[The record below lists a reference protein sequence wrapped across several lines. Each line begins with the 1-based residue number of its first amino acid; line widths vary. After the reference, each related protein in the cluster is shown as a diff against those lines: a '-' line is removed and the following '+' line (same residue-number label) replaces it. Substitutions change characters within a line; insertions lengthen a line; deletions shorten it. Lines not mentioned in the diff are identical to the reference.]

1 MAGMN
6 PDITAAKK
14 VELAISQCER
24 LSILP
29 SLAARFFTQL
39 SKMELTPATLAE
51 LIMSDPAFMVLVL
64 RLCQSRGIAI
74 KEPNAWIQQ
83 AFGGVSL
90 REIRDAVLSA
100 KIYGSVSDEPR
111 TDPPDG
117 RASFRRE
124 LTRHCLA
131 VACCAEQLA
140 RLTTPAID
148 ASTAHLAGLMH
159 DIGKFLLDEAMPK
172 SFDTLLE
179 QARTRKT
186 DFVTVERENL
196 GTDHA
201 ILGKRLAQQLR
212 LPSDVILG
220 IWLHHSQTGMVT
232 QAMPQAR
239 IAGVVEL
246 ADCIVRRT
254 GIGDSGSYFPEDG
267 RQKTEDGRQK
277 TEDGGRK
284 TEEAGVIAA
293 ALGLTDE
300 QISEVERAL
309 SDLVNAKSEAAGL
322 SILRPGW
329 AYSEALRL
337 LAGQLAR
344 ESSKLFEQS
353 EILLQSASQFDFV
366 RDMLPKINSNTTP
379 LKLAEDFAKCWQRFY
394 HTGPVCVYLAGA
406 NNLRTVEAVVVNPDS
421 QQQAEAEAIVLDVPE
436 GITII
441 PESVKAG
448 EGLDSRSTAA
458 DKFRGNDKKGGGN
471 DSNANGSGFTVVDA
485 GDTVDWLL
493 EQLDVDFD
501 PARTKLAPLSN
512 DGKTVGVIIFELRH
526 PIQNDI
532 SQRFAPAA
540 RLGAVALD
548 MLETISNQQWFAER
562 FAQMM
567 SAGGRRTEDRGQ
579 KTEERG
585 QDARDTTEAE
595 AMAEMAAGAAHEL
608 NNPLSVIK
616 GRAQLLASAETDANK
631 KQTLELIEENAG
643 EISAIIDDL
652 MSYANPQTPKVKQTA
667 IGQII
672 NEAVDL
678 AGIKTN
684 INGADIKIDVSPET
698 PKANVDS
705 AQVAIALSNIIC
717 NAVEADETGSN
728 PVMIK
733 ASASI
738 NSPQAPDGAKRDV
751 TIEVSD
757 SGRGMDE
764 ETLAKAT
771 QPFFSNKPAGRKRGM
786 GLAHAQRLIQ
796 INNGTLEIASEPGK
810 GTTITVT
817 LPGK

>member
-24 LSILP
+24 LAILP

-39 SKMELTPATLAE
+39 GKMELTPATLAE

-64 RLCQSRGIAI
+64 RLCQSRGIAV
-74 KEPNAWIQQ
+74 KEPNSWIQN
-83 AFGGVSL
+83 ALTGISL

-111 TDPPDG
+111 TD
-117 RASFRRE
+117 FRRE

-140 RLTTPAID
+140 KLTTPAID
-148 ASTAHLAGLMH
+148 ASAAHLAGLMH

-179 QARTRKT
+179 QARSRKT

-220 IWLHHSQTGMVT
+220 IWLHHSQTGVVT

-239 IAGVVEL
+239 IAAVVEL

-267 RQKTEDGRQK
+267 GQKTEQRTENIEHRMQK
-277 TEDGGRK
+277 EE
-284 TEEAGVIAA
+284 EEAIAVS
-293 ALGLTDE
+293 LGLTGE
-300 QISEVERAL
+300 QIAEVERNL
-309 SDLVNAKSEAAGL
+309 PDIVSQKSEAAGL

-329 AYSEALRL
+329 AYSEALRS

-344 ESSKLFEQS
+344 ESSKLYEQS

-366 RDMLPKINSNTTP
+366 RDMLPKINSNTTA

-394 HTGPVCVYLAGA
+394 HTGPVCVYLAGP
-406 NNLRTVEAVVVNPDS
+406 NGSKTIEAVVVNPDAA
-421 QQQAEAEAIVLDVPE
+421 QQTEAEAIVIDVPE
-436 GITII
+436 DITII
-441 PESVKAG
+441 PE
-448 EGLDSRSTAA
+448 LT
-458 DKFRGNDKKGGGN
+458 
-471 DSNANGSGFTVVDA
+471 NANGSGFAVVDA

-493 EQLDVDFD
+493 EQLEVDFD

-512 DGKTVGVIIFELRH
+512 DGKMAGVIIFELRH
-526 PIQNDI
+526 PAQGDI

-548 MLETISNQQWFAER
+548 MLETISNQQWFAEK
-562 FAQMM
+562 FAQLLQRSADSVQR
-567 SAGGRRTEDRGQ
+567 SAGSEQ
-579 KTEERG
+579 KQANSEIL
-585 QDARDTTEAE
+585 
-595 AMAEMAAGAAHEL
+595 AEMAAGAAHEL

-616 GRAQLLASAETDANK
+616 GRAQLLASVETDANK

-652 MSYANPQTPKVKQTA
+652 MSYANPQTPKVKQTTVR
-667 IGQII
+667 QII

-684 INGADIKIDVSPET
+684 LDGSDIKIDVSPET

-705 AQVAIALSNIIC
+705 AQLAIALSNIIC
-717 NAVEADETGSN
+717 NAVEADDTRGN
-728 PVMIK
+728 PVTIK
-733 ASASI
+733 ASSNGTNGGVI
-738 NSPQAPDGAKRDV
+738 
-751 TIEVSD
+751 IEVSD

-786 GLAHAQRLIQ
+786 GLAHAHRLIQ
-796 INNGTLEIASEPGK
+796 INNGSLEITSQQGK
-810 GTTITVT
+810 GTTVTVT

>member
-14 VELAISQCER
+14 VELAISQCEG
-24 LSILP
+24 LAILP

-39 SKMELTPATLAE
+39 GKMELTPATLAE

-64 RLCQSRGIAI
+64 RLCQSRGIAV
-74 KEPNAWIQQ
+74 KEPNAWIQN
-83 AFGGVSL
+83 ALTGVSL

-111 TDPPDG
+111 TD
-117 RASFRRE
+117 FRRE

-140 RLTTPAID
+140 KLTTPAID

-179 QARTRKT
+179 QARGRKT

-254 GIGDSGSYFPEDG
+254 GIGDSGSYGTDG
-267 RQKTEDGRQK
+267 S
-277 TEDGGRK
+277 
-284 TEEAGVIAA
+284 EEVIAKS
-293 ALGLTDE
+293 LGLTDE

-309 SDLVNAKSEAAGL
+309 PDLVNAKSEAAGL

-329 AYSEALRL
+329 AYSEALRS

-344 ESSKLFEQS
+344 ESSKLYEQS

-366 RDMLPKINSNTTP
+366 RDMLPKINSNTTA

-394 HTGPVCVYLAGA
+394 HTGPVCVYLASQNGSK
-406 NNLRTVEAVVVNPDS
+406 TVEAVVVNPDAA
-421 QQQAEAEAIVLDVPE
+421 QQTEAEAIVIDVPE
-436 GITII
+436 GVAII
-441 PESVKAG
+441 PESA
-448 EGLDSRSTAA
+448 EPD
-458 DKFRGNDKKGGGN
+458 
-471 DSNANGSGFTVVDA
+471 SGFSVVDA
-485 GDTVDWLL
+485 GDSVDWLL
-493 EQLDVDFD
+493 EQLEVDFD

-512 DGKTVGVIIFELRH
+512 DGKMAGVIIFELRH
-526 PIQNDI
+526 PISGDI

-548 MLETISNQQWFAER
+548 MLETISNQQWFAEK
-562 FAQMM
+562 FAQLLQR
-567 SAGGRRTEDRGQ
+567 SADSVQRTVSSIQRSAFSEQ
-579 KTEERG
+579 
-585 QDARDTTEAE
+585 QVVDTE

-616 GRAQLLASAETDANK
+616 GRAQLLAGAETDANK

-667 IGQII
+667 VGQII

-684 INGADIKIDVSPET
+684 IDGSDIKIDISPET

-717 NAVEADETGSN
+717 NAVEADGTKSN
-728 PVMIK
+728 PVTIK
-733 ASASI
+733 ASA
-738 NSPQAPDGAKRDV
+738 NGAKGGV

-796 INNGTLEIASEPGK
+796 INNGTLEISSRPAK
-810 GTTITVT
+810 GTTVKIT
-817 LPGK
+817 LPSKS

>member
-39 SKMELTPATLAE
+39 GKMELTPATLAE

-267 RQKTEDGRQK
+267 RQR

-284 TEEAGVIAA
+284 TEQRTENIEHRMQKEEEDAIAKS
-293 ALGLTDE
+293 LGLADE

-309 SDLVNAKSEAAGL
+309 PDLVNAKSEAAGL

-329 AYSEALRL
+329 AYSEALRS

-394 HTGPVCVYLAGA
+394 HTGPVCVYLAGQ
-406 NNLRTVEAVVVNPDS
+406 NGSKTVEAVVVNPDAA
-421 QQQAEAEAIVLDVPE
+421 QQTEAEAIVIDVPE
-436 GITII
+436 GVAII
-441 PESVKAG
+441 PESAKP
-448 EGLDSRSTAA
+448 D
-458 DKFRGNDKKGGGN
+458 
-471 DSNANGSGFTVVDA
+471 SGFSVVDA
-485 GDTVDWLL
+485 GDSVDWLL

-512 DGKTVGVIIFELRH
+512 DGKTAGVIIFELRH
-526 PIQNDI
+526 PAQGDI

-616 GRAQLLASAETDANK
+616 GRAQLLASTETDANK

>member
-1 MAGMN
+1 MN

-14 VELAISQCER
+14 VELAISQCEK

-51 LIMSDPAFMVLVL
+51 LIMSDPAFLLLVL
-64 RLCQSRGIAI
+64 RLCQNRGITV

-83 AFGGVSL
+83 ALTAVSL

-111 TDPPDG
+111 TD
-117 RASFRRE
+117 FRRE
-124 LTRHCLA
+124 LIRHSLA
-131 VACCAEQLA
+131 VSCCAEQLA
-140 RLTTPAID
+140 KLTTPAID
-148 ASTAHLAGLMH
+148 ASAAHLAGLMH

-179 QARTRKT
+179 QARSRKA

-201 ILGKRLAQQLR
+201 ILGKRFAQQLR

-220 IWLHHSQTGMVT
+220 IWLHHSQTKMVT
-232 QAMPQAR
+232 QTMPQAR

-254 GIGDSGSYFPEDG
+254 GIGDSGSYGDVSADG
-267 RQKTEDGRQK
+267 
-277 TEDGGRK
+277 
-284 TEEAGVIAA
+284 IAES
-293 ALGLTDE
+293 LGLTDE
-300 QISEVERAL
+300 QIDEVEKTL
-309 SDLVNAKSEAAGL
+309 PDLVNAKVEAAGL
-322 SILRPGW
+322 SRLRPGW
-329 AYSEALRL
+329 AYSEAMRS
-337 LAGQLAR
+337 LAEQLAR
-344 ESSKLFEQS
+344 ESSKLYEQS
-353 EILLQSASQFDFV
+353 EILLQSASQFEFV
-366 RDMLPKINSNTTP
+366 RDMLPKINSNTTA

-394 HTGPVCVYLAGA
+394 HTGPVCVYIAGPDGSK
-406 NNLRTVEAVVVNPDS
+406 TVEAVVVNPES
-421 QQQAEAEAIVLDVPE
+421 QQQAEAEAVVLDVPE
-436 GITII
+436 NASII
-441 PESVKAG
+441 PESTKPEA
-448 EGLDSRSTAA
+448 
-458 DKFRGNDKKGGGN
+458 
-471 DSNANGSGFTVVDA
+471 GFTIVDA

-493 EQLDVDFD
+493 GQLDVDFD

-526 PIQNDI
+526 PASGDI
-532 SQRFAPAA
+532 SPRFAPAA

-548 MLETISNQQWFAER
+548 MLETISNQQWFAEK
-562 FAQMM
+562 FAQMLN
-567 SAGGRRTEDRGQ
+567 AGGRKTEDGEQ

-585 QDARDTTEAE
+585 QDARDTTGTL
-595 AMAEMAAGAAHEL
+595 AEMAAGAAHEL

-616 GRAQLLASAETDANK
+616 GRAQLLAGAETDGHK

-652 MSYANPQTPKVKQTA
+652 MSYANPQTPKLKQTA
-667 IGQII
+667 VTQII
-672 NEAVDL
+672 NESVDL

-684 INGADIKIDVSPET
+684 IDGADVKIDVLPDALKT
-698 PKANVDS
+698 NVDS

-717 NAVEADETGSN
+717 NAVEADNSMSK
-728 PVMIK
+728 PVTIK
-733 ASASI
+733 ASA
-738 NSPQAPDGAKRDV
+738 NSANGGV

-764 ETLAKAT
+764 QTLAKAT

-796 INNGTLEIASEPGK
+796 INNGTLEITSRQGK
-810 GTTITVT
+810 GTTVKIS
-817 LPGK
+817 LPGKH

>member
-6 PDITAAKK
+6 PDTIVKK

-39 SKMELTPATLAE
+39 SRMELTPATLTE
-51 LIMSDPAFMVLVL
+51 LIMSDPAFLVLVL
-64 RLCQSRGIAI
+64 RLCHNRGITV

-83 AFGGVSL
+83 ALTVVSL

-100 KIYGSVSDEPR
+100 KIYGSVEDEPR
-111 TDPPDG
+111 TD
-117 RASFRRE
+117 FRRE

-140 RLTTPAID
+140 KLTTPEINTSA
-148 ASTAHLAGLMH
+148 AHFAGLMH

-179 QARTRKT
+179 QARTRKS
-186 DFVTVERENL
+186 DFVSVERENL

-201 ILGKRLAQQLR
+201 ILGKRLAQKLR

-220 IWLHHSQTGMVT
+220 IWLHHSQTPMVSKT
-232 QAMPQAR
+232 IPQAR
-239 IAGVVEL
+239 IAAVVEL
-246 ADCIVRRT
+246 SDSIVQGL
-254 GIGDSGSYFPEDG
+254 GIGDSGSYGDISNNG
-267 RQKTEDGRQK
+267 
-277 TEDGGRK
+277 
-284 TEEAGVIAA
+284 IAA

-300 QISEVERAL
+300 RINEVERTL
-309 SDLVNAKSEAAGL
+309 PDLVNAKAEAAGL

-329 AYSEALRL
+329 AYSEAMRS
-337 LAGQLAR
+337 LAQQLAR
-344 ESSKLFEQS
+344 ESSKLYEQS
-353 EILLQSASQFDFV
+353 EILLQSASQFEFV

-394 HTGPVCVYLAGA
+394 HTGPVCVYLVGE
-406 NNLRTVEAVVVNPDS
+406 NNLRTVEAVVINPDA
-421 QQQAEAEAIVLDVPE
+421 QQAEAEATVLDVPE
-436 GITII
+436 NITVI
-441 PESVKAG
+441 P
-448 EGLDSRSTAA
+448 DS
-458 DKFRGNDKKGGGN
+458 DQ
-471 DSNANGSGFTVVDA
+471 GFAVIDA
-485 GDTVDWLL
+485 GDKVNWLL
-493 EQLDVDFD
+493 EQLEVDFD
-501 PARTKLAPLSN
+501 PARTKMASLAN
-512 DGKTVGVIIFELRH
+512 DGKTPGAVIFELRH
-526 PIQNDI
+526 PASGDI
-532 SQRFAPAA
+532 SQKFASAA
-540 RLGAVALD
+540 RLGAVAFD
-548 MLETISNQQWFAER
+548 MLETISNQQWFAEK
-562 FAQMM
+562 FAQMLN
-567 SAGGRRTEDRGQ
+567 AGEQRTEDRGQ
-579 KTEERG
+579 KTEDRG

-595 AMAEMAAGAAHEL
+595 ALAEMAAGAAHEL

-616 GRAQLLASAETDANK
+616 GRAQLLAGAETDGHK

-652 MSYANPQTPKVKQTA
+652 MSYANPQTPKLKQTA
-667 IGQII
+667 VTQII
-672 NEAVDL
+672 SESVDL

-684 INGADIKIDVSPET
+684 IDGADIKIDVSPET

-717 NAVEADETGSN
+717 NAVESDDSRSK
-728 PVMIK
+728 PVTIK
-733 ASASI
+733 ASA
-738 NSPQAPDGAKRDV
+738 DGEKGDV

-764 ETLAKAT
+764 QTLAKAT

-796 INNGTLEIASEPGK
+796 INNGTLQITSQEGK
-810 GTTITVT
+810 GTMVKVG
-817 LPGK
+817 LPAAHVL